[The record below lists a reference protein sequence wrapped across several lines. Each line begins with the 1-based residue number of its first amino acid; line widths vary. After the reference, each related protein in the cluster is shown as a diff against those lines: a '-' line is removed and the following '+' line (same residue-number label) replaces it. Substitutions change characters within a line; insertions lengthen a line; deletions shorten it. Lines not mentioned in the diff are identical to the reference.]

1 MAFEQKDNSGSL
13 FRNDKKE
20 SDNHPDYTGSIVVG
34 GVEHWLSAWL
44 KTSASGTTYMSLSVR
59 RKDAKPAQPQKSA
72 SKPRMSA
79 EDDNDMI
86 PF

>member
-20 SDNHPDYTGSIVVG
+20 SDNHPDYTGSIVVD

-44 KTSASGTTYMSLSVR
+44 KTSASGTKYMSLSVR
-59 RKDAKPAQPQKSA
+59 RKDAKPAQQSRPA
-72 SKPRMSA
+72 RRDP
-79 EDDNDMI
+79 DDI
-86 PF
+86 EF